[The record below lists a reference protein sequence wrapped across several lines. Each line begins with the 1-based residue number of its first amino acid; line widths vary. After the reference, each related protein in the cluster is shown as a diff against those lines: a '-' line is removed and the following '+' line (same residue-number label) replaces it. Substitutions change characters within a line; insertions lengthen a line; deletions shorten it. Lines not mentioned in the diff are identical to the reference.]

1 MLHTDPR
8 FVESVTRV
16 VAEIERT
23 TSAELV
29 VVAAGRSASH
39 AGRGAVCG
47 VVAAWLALLLM
58 VILPIDFAAEWL
70 LIELPILGGLVAW
83 FVPRNERVLQKVL
96 PKAAARDVVARA
108 AAAAFTEEVVHGTR
122 DRTGLLIYV
131 SGIENHVSVIADGG
145 IEARVPPG
153 EWASLPW
160 CGAAAEPGPHEL
172 DAFLNGLRAIG
183 RSLAVHL
190 PADPDDNPD
199 ELPDAPRVRP

>member
-1 MLHTDPR
+1 M
-8 FVESVTRV
+8 V
-16 VAEIERT
+16 V
-23 TSAELV
+23 
-29 VVAAGRSASH
+29 
-39 AGRGAVCG
+39 
-47 VVAAWLALLLM
+47 
-58 VILPIDFAAEWL
+58 LPIDFAAEWP
-70 LIELPILGGLVAW
+70 LIERRFWAGLGGFTATSRCCRRCCPRRGPDLVA
-83 FVPRNERVLQKVL
+83 L
-96 PKAAARDVVARA
+96 A

-160 CGAAAEPGPHEL
+160 CGAAAEPGPREL